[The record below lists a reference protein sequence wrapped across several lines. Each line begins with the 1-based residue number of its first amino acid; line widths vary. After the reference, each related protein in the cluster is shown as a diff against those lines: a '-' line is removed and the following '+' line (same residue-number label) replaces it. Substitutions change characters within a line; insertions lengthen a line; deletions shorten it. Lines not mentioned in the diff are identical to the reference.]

1 MSKSLISKVRKAGT
15 LCIGEYI
22 YTYVKDT
29 IDFIIQVPKKQEER
43 YNFRYPELIN
53 NQIVWFA

>member
-1 MSKSLISKVRKAGT
+1 MISKVKKAGT

-22 YTYVKDT
+22 YMYVKDT
-29 IDFIIQVPKKQEER
+29 MDFIIQVPKKQEER

-53 NQIVWFA
+53 NQVVWFA